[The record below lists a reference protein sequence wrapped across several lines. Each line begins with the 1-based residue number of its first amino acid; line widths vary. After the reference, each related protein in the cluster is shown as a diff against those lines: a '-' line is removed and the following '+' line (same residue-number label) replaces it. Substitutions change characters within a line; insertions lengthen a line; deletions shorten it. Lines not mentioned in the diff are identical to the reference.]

1 MENDG
6 DDVSVRGWRKGQPVA
21 RVIVVGAGVGGLTLA
36 QGLRR
41 AGFDVAVYERDD
53 ENGRPQGI
61 AVHIDERGTTAL
73 RACLPPEQLG
83 LAEGTMGGPRTQT
96 LQLSTDDGELAIVG
110 SKPSNA
116 AAGTAL
122 LGARPGRQ
130 ASRPVLR
137 AALLA
142 GLEDVVHFGAALTR
156 FEQQPDGTVKA
167 WFSDGSTDT
176 ADVLVGA
183 DGGGSAV
190 RAQYLPEA
198 ERLDT
203 GKRMLMGATPMTAIE
218 DTGIVELIGHD
229 PAGVRNG
236 DAMLMALG
244 PLHFAEEPRAARDR
258 WLPALRSEA
267 IESAE
272 DYVMWA
278 MPTGKDVLSE
288 DESAAAV
295 WAVAKKLVTGAHPSL
310 IKVINNA
317 WPEVTFAHWIGLIPP
332 LEPWEPSS
340 VTLIGDAIH
349 LAPGFGANIAMQDAR
364 RLCEALV
371 AAAQG
376 DGDLVAAIAAYEDEL
391 RTESDQIID
400 VVMQMAADAM
410 DAASDSE
417 SAVS

>member
-1 MENDG
+1 M
-6 DDVSVRGWRKGQPVA
+6 A

-61 AVHIDERGTTAL
+61 SIHIDERGSEAM

-96 LQLSTDDGELAIVG
+96 HQLGEVDGELAVLS
-110 SKPSNA
+110 SKPSD
-116 AAGTAL
+116 GTAL

-142 GLEDVVHFGAALTR
+142 GLEDVVRFGAALER
-156 FEQQPDGTVKA
+156 FEQQPDGTVTA

-176 ADVLVGA
+176 ADLLVGA

-190 RAQYLPEA
+190 RGQHLPEA
-198 ERLDT
+198 QRIDT
-203 GKRMLMGATPMTAIE
+203 GKRMLMGATPMAAIA
-218 DTGIVELIGHD
+218 DTGLVEMIGHD
-229 PAGVRNG
+229 PGSVQMNG
-236 DAMLMALG
+236 SMLMALG
-244 PLHFAEEPRAARDR
+244 PLRFAEAPRAARDR
-258 WLPALRSEA
+258 WLPSLRSDA
-267 IESAE
+267 IDAAE

-278 MPTGKDVLSE
+278 MPTGKEALAEGETPV
-288 DESAAAV
+288 AV
-295 WAVAKKLVTGAHPSL
+295 WEAAKQLAAGAHPTL
-310 IKVINNA
+310 LKVLDNA

-332 LEPWEPSS
+332 LDPWPASS
-340 VTLIGDAIH
+340 VTMIGDAIH

-364 RLCEALV
+364 RLCEALAPV
-371 AAAQG
+371 AGG
-376 DGDLVAAIAAYEDEL
+376 DRELIAAVEAYEEEL
-391 RTESDQIID
+391 RAESLQIATAFMQMAMGGGPKEPPDAESDQTP
-400 VVMQMAADAM
+400 
-410 DAASDSE
+410 

>member
-1 MENDG
+1 
-6 DDVSVRGWRKGQPVA
+6 VA

-36 QGLRR
+36 QGLRG

-61 AVHIDERGTTAL
+61 AVHIDDRGATAL
-73 RACLPPEQLG
+73 RTCLPPEQLG
-83 LAEGTMGGPRTQT
+83 MAEGTMGGPRTQT
-96 LQLSTDDGELAIVG
+96 LQVADVDGELTVVG
-110 SKPSNA
+110 SKPADA

-142 GLEDVVHFGAALTR
+142 GLQDVVKFGAAFTR
-156 FEQQPDGTVKA
+156 FEQQSDGTVKA

-198 ERLDT
+198 ERVDT
-203 GKRMLMGATPMTAIE
+203 GKRMLMGATPMTALA

-229 PAGVRNG
+229 PAGVRSG
-236 DAMLMALG
+236 GAMLMALG
-244 PLHFAEEPRAARDR
+244 PMHFAEAPLAARDK
-258 WLPALRSEA
+258 WLPGLSSDAV
-267 IESAE
+267 ESAE

-278 MPTGKDVLSE
+278 MPTGKDALSE
-288 DESAAAV
+288 DESAGAV

-310 IKVINNA
+310 VKVINSA

-332 LEPWEPSS
+332 QEPWEASP
-340 VTLIGDAIH
+340 VTLLGDAIH
-349 LAPGFGANIAMQDAR
+349 LAPGFGANVAMRDAQ
-364 RLCEALV
+364 RLCEALS
-371 AAAQG
+371 AEARG

-391 RTESDQIID
+391 RTESVEI
-400 VVMQMAADAM
+400 VETMMQMAAATM
-410 DAASDSE
+410 ESQSDSE
-417 SAVS
+417 SDEAESAVS